1 MTDVETTTPVEPPE
15 SPISW
20 RKQIDITLDHL
31 NNELLALRAKQNTD
45 IDPPGGSLSDSE
57 TFKLHRWIGGGGGG
71 GDGFAGEVWVQG
83 QHFFDSSNF
92 SPSNTSG
99 TAIGGAYAG
108 AEWLVIDLQ
117 AMSVTYSGSG
127 PSGATFA
134 TNKTY
139 RRLSECGGG
148 GKYILC

>member
-1 MTDVETTTPVEPPE
+1 MGEDALAGRIAEVERRLNMVNAELATMVDDE
-15 SPISW
+15 SAAEFSS
-20 RKQIDITLDHL
+20 
-31 NNELLALRAKQNTD
+31 
-45 IDPPGGSLSDSE
+45 GGSDGWWYCQAWLPG
-57 TFKLHRWIGGGGGG
+57 GGGGGG

-83 QHFFDSSNF
+83 QHYFDSSNF

-117 AMSVTYSGSG
+117 AMSVTYSSSG
-127 PSGATFA
+127 PSGATFE

>member
-1 MTDVETTTPVEPPE
+1 MGEDALAGRIAEVERRLNMVNAELATMVDDE
-15 SPISW
+15 SAAEFSS
-20 RKQIDITLDHL
+20 
-31 NNELLALRAKQNTD
+31 
-45 IDPPGGSLSDSE
+45 GGSDGWWYCQAWLP
-57 TFKLHRWIGGGGGG
+57 GGGGG

-83 QHFFDSSNF
+83 QHYFDSSNF

-117 AMSVTYSGSG
+117 AMSVTYSSSG
-127 PSGATFA
+127 PSGATFE